1 MSFGSRKV
9 EVNASLE
16 AEGRSFG
23 AFVSH
28 PEPGAPARLA
38 PQKAQDSQCGTSF
51 GEKSVGRTIREL
63 VDTNGAIS
71 VVVAR

>member
-16 AEGRSFG
+16 AEGRSLG
-23 AFVSH
+23 AFVNH
-28 PEPGAPARLA
+28 PGPGASTRLA
-38 PQKAQDSQCGTSF
+38 AQQAHYSQCGTSF

-71 VVVAR
+71 VVVFR